1 MTKSAKRRDRMFC
14 HCSGLMI
21 FFSLSDNFIKL
32 SLIAVKSHTFVC
44 NPTLHLHLQNTN
56 IDSFIALNKLL
67 PTMIYTIYVSLHR
80 QFNLCGSLYVPLSF
94 MLWKVFFFST
104 LNQSITS
111 GQASGRHNGH
121 PFSFLPSAR
130 LEEA

>member
-94 MLWKVFFFST
+94 MLWKVFFFFHFEPVYNIWTGIWEAQWPPIFIFT
-104 LNQSITS
+104 LCKT
-111 GQASGRHNGH
+111 
-121 PFSFLPSAR
+121 
-130 LEEA
+130 